1 MKHTKFRD
9 DKMKA
14 KREYIINEL
23 MKAQFVEHETE
34 RVHLEETEDTGKSVL
49 ELQLSSGEN
58 LSIKNVDK
66 KNTQIHFFVN
76 DKSKSMNKRVDHIV
90 FQCLGGNDWKVHL
103 IEMKSSVG
111 NNKWP
116 DVKGKFRA
124 SYLLVQGIAAMLEM
138 NLVETCMYTSFEET
152 RFEPSGTMPIERRL
166 PVGGRHV
173 RPQEEWSGEKFALN
187 FGDRI
192 SFVHTPVQMRRND
205 RNILVGKLS
214 V

>member
-1 MKHTKFRD
+1 MRHTKFKD
-9 DKMKA
+9 DKMKT
-14 KREYIINEL
+14 KRKYIIDEL
-23 MKAQFVEHETE
+23 MEAQFVEYEAE
-34 RVHLEETEDTGKSVL
+34 RVCLEETDDTGKSVL

-58 LSIKNVDK
+58 ISIKNADK

-76 DKSKSMNKRVDHIV
+76 DKKKSMYKRVDHII
-90 FQCLGGNDWKVHL
+90 FQCLGDNEWKVHL

-111 NNKWP
+111 NDKWP

-138 NLVETCMYTSFEET
+138 NLVETCMYTSFEKT
-152 RFEPSGTMPIERRL
+152 CFEPSDTMPVERRL

-173 RPQEEWSGEKFALN
+173 RPQEEWNGGKFTLN

-192 SFVHTPVQMRRND
+192 SFIHTPIQMKRND
-205 RNILVGKLS
+205 KDVLVGELFI
-214 V
+214 